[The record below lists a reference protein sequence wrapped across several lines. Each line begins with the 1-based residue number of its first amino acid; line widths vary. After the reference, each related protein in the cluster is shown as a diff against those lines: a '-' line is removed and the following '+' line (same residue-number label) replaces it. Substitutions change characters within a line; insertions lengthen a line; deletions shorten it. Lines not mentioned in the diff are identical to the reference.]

1 MTELILGLILFLG
14 AHSVRI
20 VADDWRTQKMEA
32 LGEKAFKGVHALIS
46 LLGLYLLV
54 VGYGE
59 ARLQTVVIWN
69 PPTATRHI
77 SLLLM
82 LFSSILMVAAY
93 IPRNHLKIRMG
104 HPMVLSVKVWA
115 LSHLL
120 ANGNLADMLLFGA
133 FLIWAL
139 LNFKSARVRDRVQVQ
154 LPDSNA
160 EVNAGVSSA
169 SLPEDV
175 PVKPNLVATLIT
187 LAGGIALWAVI
198 TFVLHAKVVGVAPM
212 G

>member
-1 MTELILGLILFLG
+1 MIELILGLILFLG

-20 VADDWRTQKMEA
+20 VADDWRTQKMQA
-32 LGEKAFKGVHALIS
+32 FGEKAFKGAHALVS

-59 ARLQTVVIWN
+59 ARLQTVVLWN

-77 SLLLM
+77 GLLLM
-82 LFSSILMVAAY
+82 LLASILMVAAY

-120 ANGNLADMLLFGA
+120 ANGNLADVILFGA
-133 FLIWAL
+133 FLIWAV
-139 LNFKSARVRDRVQVQ
+139 LNFKSARARDRAQVQ
-154 LPDSNA
+154 GPDSNG
-160 EVNAGVSSA
+160 EVSDGVSLA
-169 SLPEDV
+169 SLPEDA
-175 PVKPNLVATLIT
+175 PIKPSLAATLIT
-187 LAGGIALWAVI
+187 LAGGMALWAVI